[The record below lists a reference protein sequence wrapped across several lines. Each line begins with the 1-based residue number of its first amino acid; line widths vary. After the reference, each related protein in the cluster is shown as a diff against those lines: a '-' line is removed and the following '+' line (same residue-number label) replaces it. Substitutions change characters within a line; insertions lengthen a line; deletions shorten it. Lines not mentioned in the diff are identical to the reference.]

1 MATATVLPL
10 ARKFRILSLYKSVKV
25 KRIDFKHNSSHAHLH
40 RNIKVAVVGSG
51 PAGFYA
57 SQHLLN
63 HGDDNLTVDIFERL
77 PVPFGLV

>member
-10 ARKFRILSLYKSVKV
+10 ARRYRILSLYKSVKV

-51 PAGFYA
+51 KYIYQLFFPLGKKADTSIDG
-57 SQHLLN
+57 
-63 HGDDNLTVDIFERL
+63 NLK
-77 PVPFGLV
+77 